1 MIRDFLTAILSFLGF
16 STEFLQGTNPFAIL
30 LFYIFSTE
38 ILVLFLSIFIWV
50 FIRRGSLKEYERKN
64 GKKNNGFPADM
75 VRRAD
80 TDEIVHR
87 YNMEDLGKMYKDN
100 EKRGFISVVFG
111 GILMP
116 IGIIFGI
123 LYGSL
128 YFGGD
133 VLGVFEK

>member
-1 MIRDFLTAILSFLGF
+1 MIHDFLTTILSFIGF
-16 STEFLQGTNPFAIL
+16 PAKFLDGANPFAVL
-30 LFYIFSTE
+30 LLYIFSTE

-64 GKKNNGFPADM
+64 RKNNNGFPADM
-75 VRRAD
+75 VRRTD
-80 TDEIVHR
+80 TDEIIHR
-87 YNMEDLGKMYKDN
+87 YNIEDIRTMYKGN

-111 GILMP
+111 RIIMP
-116 IGIIFGI
+116 IGIIFGV

-128 YFGGD
+128 YFGRD